1 MLNNWFNYTLIYMAT
16 EGQKVATFAEGL
28 EFQERSNVANPAEL
42 LQSSLNGLDKF
53 GGFQL
58 LKGLIK
64 GVENMDPRRKAVK
77 NVFLS
82 DTAYEDARKRLQNEL
97 SLWVDILEAGGND
110 PMDIIDSCKSECE
123 KAERNLSENLFG
135 IHDEIRNL
143 EVTYRSLD
151 AFFANAGQGKVDC
164 ITLMNVNKEEL
175 GDHDSEDTLAIRDEL
190 EKYFDRLNLKNNYSM
205 MVVPGYLGD
214 AETVRMWAQTAYR
227 NKVIMVTDFKDS
239 MNFEMLKEEL
249 DDANLQGTDPYLGN
263 IIMTANYILGRKKS
277 ELAEED
283 DDLYIPASGAL
294 AGRMSNTENVVI
306 AQAAAGKRYGTLD
319 NVKGARMDLR
329 KSEIA
334 ALIDQGVI
342 PMVEEDGRTMAFSN
356 HTLYNGA
363 SKGLQEYSIVRVFDW
378 IGKVFQNYC
387 NDHAMEIWTPAIKS
401 EITSDIHNFLS
412 DYKGPGGIIEKYTN
426 LKIDQNPKTKDIT
439 INVEI
444 TPFFAAQ
451 NFFIELT
458 GKSTNAGVDWE
469 QNTKQV

>member
-1 MLNNWFNYTLIYMAT
+1 MAV
-16 EGQKVATFAEGL
+16 EEQNLASSSAGMEL
-28 EFQERSNVANPAEL
+28 QERQTVANPAEL
-42 LQSSLNGLDKF
+42 LQKSLSGLDKF

-64 GVENMDPRRKAVK
+64 GVENMDPRRKAIK
-77 NVFLS
+77 NVFLNDS
-82 DTAYEDARKRLQNEL
+82 AYEDARNRLKNEL
-97 SLWVDILEAGGND
+97 SLWVEILESGGKD
-110 PMDIIDSCKSECE
+110 PMEIVDSCKEECQ
-123 KAERNLSENLFG
+123 KAERNLSENLFC

-143 EVTYRSLD
+143 ETTYRSLD

-164 ITLMNVNKEEL
+164 ITLMNVNREEL
-175 GDHDSEDTLAIRDEL
+175 GDHDSEDTQAVRDEL
-190 EKYFDRLNLKNNYSM
+190 ERYFDRLNLKNNYSM
-205 MVVPGYLGD
+205 LVVPGYLGD

-227 NKVIMVTDFKDS
+227 NKVIMLTDFKDS

-249 DDANLQGTDPYLGN
+249 DDASLQGIDPYLGN
-263 IIMTANYILGRKKS
+263 IVMTANYILGRKKS
-277 ELAEED
+277 ELAGED
-283 DDLYIPASGAL
+283 EDLYIPASGAL
-294 AGRMSNTENVVI
+294 AGRMSNTEETVI

-334 ALIDQGVI
+334 ALIDLGVI

-378 IGKVFQNYC
+378 IGKVFENYC

-401 EITSDIHNFLS
+401 EITQDIHSFLS

-426 LKIDQNPKTKDIT
+426 LKVDQDPKTKDIS

-444 TPFFAAQ
+444 TPYFAAQ

-458 GKSTNAGVDWE
+458 GRNTAAGVDWE
-469 QNTKQV
+469 QNTKNA

>member
-1 MLNNWFNYTLIYMAT
+1 MAV
-16 EGQKVATFAEGL
+16 EEQKLASSSDGMEL
-28 EFQERSNVANPAEL
+28 QERQTVANPAEL
-42 LQSSLNGLDKF
+42 LQKSLSGLDKF

-64 GVENMDPRRKAVK
+64 GVENMDPRRKAIK
-77 NVFLS
+77 NVFLNDS
-82 DTAYEDARKRLQNEL
+82 AYEDARNRLKNEL
-97 SLWVDILEAGGND
+97 SLWVEILESGGKD
-110 PMDIIDSCKSECE
+110 PMEIVDSCKEECQ
-123 KAERNLSENLFG
+123 KSERNLSENLFC

-143 EVTYRSLD
+143 ETTYRSLD

-175 GDHDSEDTLAIRDEL
+175 GDHDSEDTQAVRDEL
-190 EKYFDRLNLKNNYSM
+190 ERYFDRLNLKNNYSM
-205 MVVPGYLGD
+205 LVVPGYLGD
-214 AETVRMWAQTAYR
+214 AETVRMWAQTAYK
-227 NKVIMVTDFKDS
+227 NKVIMLTDFKDS

-249 DDANLQGTDPYLGN
+249 DDASLQGTDPYLGN
-263 IIMTANYILGRKKS
+263 IVMTANYILGRKKS
-277 ELAEED
+277 ELAGED
-283 DDLYIPASGAL
+283 EDLYIPASGAL
-294 AGRMSNTENVVI
+294 AGRMSNTEETVI

-334 ALIDQGVI
+334 ALIDLGVI

-378 IGKVFQNYC
+378 IGKVFENYC

-401 EITSDIHNFLS
+401 EITQDIHSFLS

-426 LKIDQNPKTKDIT
+426 LKVDQDPKTKDIS

-444 TPFFAAQ
+444 TPYFAAQ

-458 GKSTNAGVDWE
+458 GRNSAAGVDWE
-469 QNTKQV
+469 QNTKNA

>member
-1 MLNNWFNYTLIYMAT
+1 MAAEEQKLTSQT
-16 EGQKVATFAEGL
+16 EGVELKDRNA
-28 EFQERSNVANPAEL
+28 VANGAEL
-42 LQSSLNGLDKF
+42 LQSSLAGLDKF

-64 GVENMDPRRKAVK
+64 GVENMDPRRKAIK
-77 NVFLS
+77 NVFLNDS
-82 DTAYEDARKRLQNEL
+82 TYEDARNRLKNEL
-97 SLWVDILEAGGND
+97 SLWVEILEAGGKD
-110 PMDIIDSCKSECE
+110 PMEIIDSCKGKCQ
-123 KAERNLSENLFG
+123 KAERNLSENLFC
-135 IHDEIRNL
+135 IHDEIRQL
-143 EVTYRSLD
+143 ETAYRSLD

-175 GDHDSEDTLAIRDEL
+175 GDHESEDTMAIRNEL
-190 EKYFDRLNLKNNYSM
+190 ERYFDRLNLKNNYSM
-205 MVVPGYLGD
+205 LVVPGYLGD
-214 AETVRMWAQTAYR
+214 AETVRMWGQTAYR
-227 NKVIMVTDFKDS
+227 NKVIMLTDFKDS
-239 MNFEMLKEEL
+239 LNFEMLKDEL
-249 DDANLQGTDPYLGN
+249 DDASLQGTDPYLGN
-263 IIMTANYILGRKKS
+263 VVMTANYIIGRKKS
-277 ELAEED
+277 ELAGED
-283 DDLYIPASGAL
+283 EDLYIPASGAL
-294 AGRMSNTENVVI
+294 AGRMSNTEETVI

-356 HTLYNGA
+356 HTLYNGS

-378 IGKVFQNYC
+378 IGKVFENYC

-401 EITSDIHNFLS
+401 EITQDIHNFLS

-426 LKIDQNPKTKDIT
+426 LKVDQDPKTKDIT

-458 GKSTNAGVDWE
+458 GRNSAAGVDWE
-469 QNTKQV
+469 QNTKNA

>member
-1 MLNNWFNYTLIYMAT
+1 MAT
-16 EGQKVATFAEGL
+16 EEQKVATSGEGL
-28 EFQERSNVANPAEL
+28 ELQERAKVANPAEL
-42 LQSSLNGLDKF
+42 LQSSLSGLDKF

-64 GVENMDPRRKAVK
+64 GVENRDPRRKAVK

-82 DTAYEDARKRLQNEL
+82 DAAYEDARKRLQNEL

-110 PMDIIDSCKSECE
+110 PMEIIDSCKSECE
-123 KAERNLSENLFG
+123 KAERNLSENLFC
-135 IHDEIRNL
+135 IHDEIKNL

-151 AFFANAGQGKVDC
+151 SFFANAGQGKIDC

-249 DDANLQGTDPYLGN
+249 DDASLQGTDPYLGN
-263 IIMTANYILGRKKS
+263 IVMTANYILGRKKS
-277 ELAEED
+277 ELAGED

-294 AGRMSNTENVVI
+294 AGRMSNTEDIVI

-387 NDHAMEIWTPAIKS
+387 NDHAMEIWTPQIKS

-426 LKIDQNPKTKDIT
+426 LKIDQDPKTKDIT

-469 QNTKQV
+469 QNTKQA

>member
-1 MLNNWFNYTLIYMAT
+1 MAV
-16 EGQKVATFAEGL
+16 EEQKLASSSDGMEL
-28 EFQERSNVANPAEL
+28 QERQTVANPAEL
-42 LQSSLNGLDKF
+42 LQKSLSGLDKF

-64 GVENMDPRRKAVK
+64 GVENMDPRRKAIK
-77 NVFLS
+77 NVFLNDS
-82 DTAYEDARKRLQNEL
+82 AYEDARNRLKNEL
-97 SLWVDILEAGGND
+97 SLWVEILESGGKD
-110 PMDIIDSCKSECE
+110 PMEIVDSCKEECQ
-123 KAERNLSENLFG
+123 KAESNLSENLFC

-143 EVTYRSLD
+143 ETTYRSLD

-175 GDHDSEDTLAIRDEL
+175 GDHDSEDTQAVRDEL
-190 EKYFDRLNLKNNYSM
+190 ERYFDRLNLKNNYSM
-205 MVVPGYLGD
+205 LVVPGYLGD

-227 NKVIMVTDFKDS
+227 NKVIMLTDFKDS

-249 DDANLQGTDPYLGN
+249 DDASLQGTDPYLGN
-263 IIMTANYILGRKKS
+263 IVMTANYILGRKKS
-277 ELAEED
+277 ELAGED
-283 DDLYIPASGAL
+283 EDLYIPASGAL
-294 AGRMSNTENVVI
+294 AGRMSNTEETVI

-334 ALIDQGVI
+334 ALIDLGVI

-378 IGKVFQNYC
+378 IGKVFENYC

-401 EITSDIHNFLS
+401 EITQDIHSFLS

-426 LKIDQNPKTKDIT
+426 LKVDQDPKTKDIS

-444 TPFFAAQ
+444 TPYFAAQ

-458 GKSTNAGVDWE
+458 GRNSAAGVDWE
-469 QNTKQV
+469 QSTKNA

>member
-1 MLNNWFNYTLIYMAT
+1 MAT
-16 EGQKVATFAEGL
+16 EEQKVVAGEALGL
-28 EFQERSNVANPAEL
+28 QERAKVVNPAEL
-42 LQSSLNGLDKF
+42 LQGSLDGLKKF
-53 GGFQL
+53 GGFQM

-64 GVENMDPRRKAVK
+64 GVDNMDPRRKAVK

-82 DTAYEDARKRLQNEL
+82 DAAYEDARKSLRNEL
-97 SLWVDILEAGGND
+97 SLWVEILDGGQND
-110 PMDIIDSCKSECE
+110 PMEIIDSCKAECE
-123 KAERNLSENLFG
+123 KAERNLSENLFSV
-135 IHDEIRNL
+135 HDEIRNL

-151 AFFANAGQGKVDC
+151 SFFANAGQGKVNC
-164 ITLMNVNKEEL
+164 ITLMNVNKEDL
-175 GDHDSEDTLAIRDEL
+175 GEHDSEDTLAIRDEL

-205 MVVPGYLGD
+205 LVVPGYLGD

-249 DDANLQGTDPYLGN
+249 DDASLQGTEPYLGN
-263 IIMTANYILGRKKS
+263 IVMTANYILGRKKS
-277 ELAEED
+277 ELADED

-294 AGRMSNTENVVI
+294 AGRMSNTEEIVI

-334 ALIDQGVI
+334 ALIDLGII

-387 NDHAMEIWTPAIKS
+387 NDHCMEVWTPQIKS

-412 DYKGPGGIIEKYTN
+412 DYKGPGGIIDKYTN
-426 LKIDQNPKTKDIT
+426 LKIDQDSKTKDIT

-444 TPFFAAQ
+444 TPYFAAQ

-458 GKSTNAGVDWE
+458 GRNASDAGADWE
-469 QNTKQV
+469 QKTK

>member
-1 MLNNWFNYTLIYMAT
+1 MAV
-16 EGQKVATFAEGL
+16 EEQKLASSSDGMEL
-28 EFQERSNVANPAEL
+28 QERQTVANPAEL
-42 LQSSLNGLDKF
+42 LQKSLSGLDKF

-64 GVENMDPRRKAVK
+64 GVENMDPRRKAIK
-77 NVFLS
+77 NVFLNDS
-82 DTAYEDARKRLQNEL
+82 AYEDARNRLKNEL
-97 SLWVDILEAGGND
+97 SLWVEILESGGKD
-110 PMDIIDSCKSECE
+110 PMEIVDSCKEECQ
-123 KAERNLSENLFG
+123 KAERNLSENLFC

-143 EVTYRSLD
+143 ETTYRSLD
-151 AFFANAGQGKVDC
+151 AFFVNAGQGKVDC

-175 GDHDSEDTLAIRDEL
+175 GDHDSEDTQAVRDEL
-190 EKYFDRLNLKNNYSM
+190 ERYFDRLNLKNNYSM
-205 MVVPGYLGD
+205 LVVPGYLGD

-227 NKVIMVTDFKDS
+227 NKVIMLTDFKDS

-249 DDANLQGTDPYLGN
+249 DDASLQGTDPYLGN
-263 IIMTANYILGRKKS
+263 IVMTANYILGRKKS
-277 ELAEED
+277 ELAGED
-283 DDLYIPASGAL
+283 EDLYIPASGAL
-294 AGRMSNTENVVI
+294 AGRMSNTEETVI

-334 ALIDQGVI
+334 ALIDLGVI

-378 IGKVFQNYC
+378 IGKVFENYC

-401 EITSDIHNFLS
+401 EITQDIHSFLS

-426 LKIDQNPKTKDIT
+426 LKVDQDPKTKDIS

-444 TPFFAAQ
+444 TPYFAAQ

-458 GKSTNAGVDWE
+458 GRNSAAGVDWE
-469 QNTKQV
+469 QSTKNA

>member
-1 MLNNWFNYTLIYMAT
+1 MAAEEHKLVSNT
-16 EGQKVATFAEGL
+16 EGMEELQDKASVVD
-28 EFQERSNVANPAEL
+28 SAEL
-42 LQSSLNGLDKF
+42 LQSSLSGLDKF

-64 GVENMDPRRKAVK
+64 GVENMDPRRKAIK
-77 NVFLS
+77 NVFLNDS
-82 DTAYEDARKRLQNEL
+82 AYEDARNRLRNEL
-97 SLWVDILEAGGND
+97 SLWVEILEAGGKD
-110 PMDIIDSCKSECE
+110 PMEIIESCRDKCQ
-123 KAERNLSENLFG
+123 KAERNLSENLFC

-143 EVTYRSLD
+143 ETAYRSLD

-175 GDHDSEDTLAIRDEL
+175 GDNDSEDTMAIRDEL
-190 EKYFDRLNLKNNYSM
+190 ERYFDRLNLKNNYSM
-205 MVVPGYLGD
+205 LVVPGYLGD
-214 AETVRMWAQTAYR
+214 AEAVRMWAQTAYR
-227 NKVIMVTDFKDS
+227 NKVIMLTDFKDS
-239 MNFEMLKEEL
+239 MNFGMLKEEL
-249 DDANLQGTDPYLGN
+249 DDASLQGTDPYLGN
-263 IIMTANYILGRKKS
+263 IVMTANYILGRKKS
-277 ELAEED
+277 ELAGED
-283 DDLYIPASGAL
+283 EDLYIPASGAL
-294 AGRMSNTENVVI
+294 AGRMSNTEDIVI

-334 ALIDQGVI
+334 SLIDLGVI

-378 IGKVFQNYC
+378 IGKVFESYC

-401 EITSDIHNFLS
+401 EITQDIHNFLS

-426 LKIDQNPKTKDIT
+426 LKVDQDPKTKDIS

-444 TPFFAAQ
+444 TPYFAAQ

-458 GKSTNAGVDWE
+458 GRNTAAGVDWE
-469 QNTKQV
+469 QNTKNA

>member
-1 MLNNWFNYTLIYMAT
+1 MAV
-16 EGQKVATFAEGL
+16 EEQNLASSSDGMEL
-28 EFQERSNVANPAEL
+28 QERQTVANPVEV
-42 LQSSLNGLDKF
+42 LQKSLSGLDKF

-64 GVENMDPRRKAVK
+64 GIENMDPRKKAIK
-77 NVFLS
+77 NVFLNDS
-82 DTAYEDARKRLQNEL
+82 AYEDARNRLKNEL
-97 SLWVDILEAGGND
+97 SLWVEILESGGKD
-110 PMDIIDSCKSECE
+110 PMEIVDSCKEECQ
-123 KAERNLSENLFG
+123 KAERNLSENLFC

-143 EVTYRSLD
+143 ETTYRSLD

-175 GDHDSEDTLAIRDEL
+175 GDHDSEDTQAVRDEL
-190 EKYFDRLNLKNNYSM
+190 ERYFDRLNLKNNYSM
-205 MVVPGYLGD
+205 LVVPGYLGD

-227 NKVIMVTDFKDS
+227 NKVIMLTDFKDS

-249 DDANLQGTDPYLGN
+249 DDASLQGTDPYLGN
-263 IIMTANYILGRKKS
+263 IVMTANYILGRKKS
-277 ELAEED
+277 ELAGED
-283 DDLYIPASGAL
+283 EDLFIPASGAL
-294 AGRMSNTENVVI
+294 AGRMSNTEETVI

-334 ALIDQGVI
+334 ALIDLGVI

-378 IGKVFQNYC
+378 IGKVFENYC

-401 EITSDIHNFLS
+401 EITQDIHSFLS

-426 LKIDQNPKTKDIT
+426 LKVDQDPKTKDIS

-444 TPFFAAQ
+444 TPYFAAQ

-458 GKSTNAGVDWE
+458 GRNTAAGVDWE
-469 QNTKQV
+469 QNTKNA

>member
-1 MLNNWFNYTLIYMAT
+1 MAV
-16 EGQKVATFAEGL
+16 EEQKLASSSDGMEL
-28 EFQERSNVANPAEL
+28 QERQTVANPAEL
-42 LQSSLNGLDKF
+42 LQKSLSGLDKF

-64 GVENMDPRRKAVK
+64 GVENMDPRRKAIK
-77 NVFLS
+77 NVFLNDS
-82 DTAYEDARKRLQNEL
+82 AYEDARNRLKNEL
-97 SLWVDILEAGGND
+97 SLWVEILESGGKD
-110 PMDIIDSCKSECE
+110 PMEIVDSCKEECQ
-123 KAERNLSENLFG
+123 KAERNLSENLFC

-143 EVTYRSLD
+143 ETTYRSLD

-175 GDHDSEDTLAIRDEL
+175 GDHDSEDTQAVRDEL
-190 EKYFDRLNLKNNYSM
+190 ERYFDRLNLKNNYSM
-205 MVVPGYLGD
+205 LVVPGYLGD

-227 NKVIMVTDFKDS
+227 NKVIMLTDFKDS

-249 DDANLQGTDPYLGN
+249 DDASLQGTDPYLGN
-263 IIMTANYILGRKKS
+263 IVVTANYILGRKKS
-277 ELAEED
+277 ELAGED
-283 DDLYIPASGAL
+283 EDLYIPASGAL
-294 AGRMSNTENVVI
+294 AGRMSNTEETVI

-334 ALIDQGVI
+334 ALIDLGVI

-378 IGKVFQNYC
+378 IGKVFENYC

-401 EITSDIHNFLS
+401 EITQDIHSFLS

-426 LKIDQNPKTKDIT
+426 LKVDQDPKTKDIS

-444 TPFFAAQ
+444 TPYFAAQ

-458 GKSTNAGVDWE
+458 GRNSAAGVDWE
-469 QNTKQV
+469 QSTKNA

>member
-1 MLNNWFNYTLIYMAT
+1 MAT
-16 EGQKVATFAEGL
+16 EEQKVATSGEGL
-28 EFQERSNVANPAEL
+28 ELQERAKVANPAEL
-42 LQSSLNGLDKF
+42 LQSSLGGLDKF

-82 DTAYEDARKRLQNEL
+82 DAAYEDARKRLQNEL
-97 SLWVDILEAGGND
+97 SLWVDIIEAGGND
-110 PMDIIDSCKSECE
+110 PMEIIDSCKSECE
-123 KAERNLSENLFG
+123 KAERNLSENLFC
-135 IHDEIRNL
+135 IHDEIKNL

-151 AFFANAGQGKVDC
+151 SFFANAGQGKIDC

-249 DDANLQGTDPYLGN
+249 DDASLQGTDPYLGN
-263 IIMTANYILGRKKS
+263 IVMTANYILGRKKS
-277 ELAEED
+277 ELAGED

-294 AGRMSNTENVVI
+294 AGRMSNTEDIVI

-387 NDHAMEIWTPAIKS
+387 NDHAMEIWTPQIKS

-426 LKIDQNPKTKDIT
+426 LKIDQDPKTKDIT

-469 QNTKQV
+469 QNTKQA

>member
-1 MLNNWFNYTLIYMAT
+1 MAA
-16 EGQKVATFAEGL
+16 EEQKLASSSEELELQEKQAAE
-28 EFQERSNVANPAEL
+28 NPAEL
-42 LQSSLNGLDKF
+42 LQKSLSGLDKF

-58 LKGLIK
+58 LKGFVK
-64 GVENMDPRRKAVK
+64 GVENMDPRRKAIK
-77 NVFLS
+77 NVFLNDS
-82 DTAYEDARKRLQNEL
+82 AYEDARNRLKNEL
-97 SLWVDILEAGGND
+97 SLWVEILESGGKD
-110 PMDIIDSCKSECE
+110 PMEIVDSCKEECQ
-123 KAERNLSENLFG
+123 KAERNLSENLLC
-135 IHDEIRNL
+135 IHDKIRNL
-143 EVTYRSLD
+143 ETTYRSLD

-175 GDHDSEDTLAIRDEL
+175 GDHDSEDAQAVRDEL
-190 EKYFDRLNLKNNYSM
+190 ERYFDRLNLKNNYSM
-205 MVVPGYLGD
+205 LVVPGYLGD

-227 NKVIMVTDFKDS
+227 NKVIMLTDFKDS

-249 DDANLQGTDPYLGN
+249 DDASLQGTDPYLGN
-263 IIMTANYILGRKKS
+263 IVMTVNYILGRKKS
-277 ELAEED
+277 ELAGED
-283 DDLYIPASGAL
+283 EDLYIPASGAL
-294 AGRMSNTENVVI
+294 AGRMSNTEETVI

-334 ALIDQGVI
+334 ALIDLGVI

-378 IGKVFQNYC
+378 IGKVFENYC

-401 EITSDIHNFLS
+401 EITQDIHSFLS

-426 LKIDQNPKTKDIT
+426 LKVDQDPKTKDIS

-444 TPFFAAQ
+444 TPYFAAQ

-458 GKSTNAGVDWE
+458 GRNTAAGVDWE
-469 QNTKQV
+469 QNTKNE

>member
-1 MLNNWFNYTLIYMAT
+1 MAV
-16 EGQKVATFAEGL
+16 EEQNLASSSAGMEL
-28 EFQERSNVANPAEL
+28 QERQTVANPAEL
-42 LQSSLNGLDKF
+42 LQKSLSGLDKF

-64 GVENMDPRRKAVK
+64 GVENMNPRRKAIK
-77 NVFLS
+77 NVFLNDS
-82 DTAYEDARKRLQNEL
+82 AYEDARNRLKNEL
-97 SLWVDILEAGGND
+97 SLWVEILESGGKD
-110 PMDIIDSCKSECE
+110 PMEIVDSCKEECQ
-123 KAERNLSENLFG
+123 KAERNLSENLFC

-143 EVTYRSLD
+143 ETTYRSLD

-164 ITLMNVNKEEL
+164 ITLMNVNREEL
-175 GDHDSEDTLAIRDEL
+175 GDHDSEDTQAVRDEL
-190 EKYFDRLNLKNNYSM
+190 ERYFDRLNLKNNYSM
-205 MVVPGYLGD
+205 LVVPGYLGD
-214 AETVRMWAQTAYR
+214 GETVRMWAQTAYR
-227 NKVIMVTDFKDS
+227 NKVIMLTDFKDS

-249 DDANLQGTDPYLGN
+249 DDASLQGTDPYLGN
-263 IIMTANYILGRKKS
+263 IVMTANYILGRKKS
-277 ELAEED
+277 ELAGED
-283 DDLYIPASGAL
+283 EDLYIPASGAL
-294 AGRMSNTENVVI
+294 AGRMSNTEETVI

-334 ALIDQGVI
+334 ALIDLGVI

-378 IGKVFQNYC
+378 IGKVFENYC

-401 EITSDIHNFLS
+401 EITQDIHSFLS

-426 LKIDQNPKTKDIT
+426 LKVDQDPKTKDIS

-444 TPFFAAQ
+444 TPYFAAQ

-458 GKSTNAGVDWE
+458 GRNTAAGVDWE
-469 QNTKQV
+469 QNTKNA

>member
-1 MLNNWFNYTLIYMAT
+1 MAT
-16 EGQKVATFAEGL
+16 EEQKVATSAEGL
-28 EFQERSNVANPAEL
+28 ELQERAKVANPAEL
-42 LQSSLNGLDKF
+42 LQNSLGGLDKF

-82 DTAYEDARKRLQNEL
+82 DAAYEDARKRLQSEL

-110 PMDIIDSCKSECE
+110 PMEIIDSCKSECD
-123 KAERNLSENLFG
+123 KAERNLSENLFC
-135 IHDEIRNL
+135 IHDEIKNL

-151 AFFANAGQGKVDC
+151 SFFANAGQGKVEC

-175 GDHDSEDTLAIRDEL
+175 SDHDSEDTLAIREEL

-214 AETVRMWAQTAYR
+214 AETVRMWAQTAYK

-249 DDANLQGTDPYLGN
+249 DDASLQGTDPYLGN
-263 IIMTANYILGRKKS
+263 IVMTANYILGRKKS
-277 ELAEED
+277 ELAGED

-294 AGRMSNTENVVI
+294 AGRMSNTEDIVI

-426 LKIDQNPKTKDIT
+426 LKIDQDPKTKDIT

-469 QNTKQV
+469 QKTK

>member
-1 MLNNWFNYTLIYMAT
+1 MAV
-16 EGQKVATFAEGL
+16 EEQNLASSSDGMEL
-28 EFQERSNVANPAEL
+28 QERQTVANPVEL
-42 LQSSLNGLDKF
+42 LQKSLSGLDKF

-64 GVENMDPRRKAVK
+64 GIENMDPRRKAIK
-77 NVFLS
+77 NVFLNDS
-82 DTAYEDARKRLQNEL
+82 AYEDARNRLKNEL
-97 SLWVDILEAGGND
+97 SLWVEILESGGKD
-110 PMDIIDSCKSECE
+110 PMEIVDSCKEECQ
-123 KAERNLSENLFG
+123 KAERNLSENLFC

-143 EVTYRSLD
+143 ETTYRSLD
-151 AFFANAGQGKVDC
+151 TFFANAGQGKVDC

-175 GDHDSEDTLAIRDEL
+175 GDHDSEDTQAVRDEL
-190 EKYFDRLNLKNNYSM
+190 ERYFDRLNLKNNYSM
-205 MVVPGYLGD
+205 LVVPGYLGD

-227 NKVIMVTDFKDS
+227 NKVIMLTDFKDS

-249 DDANLQGTDPYLGN
+249 DDASLQGTDPYLGN
-263 IIMTANYILGRKKS
+263 IVMTANYILGRKKS
-277 ELAEED
+277 ELAGED
-283 DDLYIPASGAL
+283 EDLFIPASGAL
-294 AGRMSNTENVVI
+294 AGRMSNTEETVI

-334 ALIDQGVI
+334 ALIDLGVI

-378 IGKVFQNYC
+378 IGKVFENYC

-401 EITSDIHNFLS
+401 EITQDIHSFLS

-426 LKIDQNPKTKDIT
+426 LKVDQDPKTKDIS

-444 TPFFAAQ
+444 TPYFAAQ

-458 GKSTNAGVDWE
+458 GRNTAAGVDWE
-469 QNTKQV
+469 QNTKNA

>member
-1 MLNNWFNYTLIYMAT
+1 MAT
-16 EGQKVATFAEGL
+16 EEQKAMTLDEGL
-28 EFQERSNVANPAEL
+28 ELQEREKQMRPEEL
-42 LQSSLNGLDKF
+42 LKSSLDGLDKF

-58 LKGLIK
+58 LKGLIR

-77 NVFLS
+77 NVFLADS
-82 DTAYEDARKRLQNEL
+82 AYESARLRLQNEL
-97 SLWVDILEAGGND
+97 SLWVDILAQGGND
-110 PMDIIDSCKSECE
+110 PVEIIESCKSKCE
-123 KAERNLSENLFG
+123 KAERNLSENLFC
-135 IHDEIRNL
+135 IHDEIKRL
-143 EVTYRSLD
+143 EQTYRSLD
-151 AFFANAGQGKVDC
+151 LFFANAGQGKVDC
-164 ITLMNVNKEEL
+164 ITLMNVNKEEIC
-175 GDHDSEDTLAIRDEL
+175 DNDSEDTLAIRDEL
-190 EKYFDRLNLKNNYSM
+190 EKYFDRLNLKNNYSLL
-205 MVVPGYLGD
+205 VIPGYLGD
-214 AETVRMWAQTAYR
+214 ADTIRMWAQTAFK
-227 NKVIMVTDFKDS
+227 NKVIMITDFKDS

-249 DDANLQGTDPYLGN
+249 DDASLQGTDPYLGN
-263 IIMTANYILGRKKS
+263 IVMTANYIIGRKKS
-277 ELAEED
+277 ELANED
-283 DDLYIPASGAL
+283 EDLYIPASGAL
-294 AGRMSNTENVVI
+294 AGRLSNTENLII

-387 NDHAMEIWTPAIKS
+387 NDHAMEIWTQIKS

-426 LKIDQNPKTKDIT
+426 LKIDQDPRTKDIS

-444 TPFFAAQ
+444 TPYFAAQ

-458 GKSTNAGVDWE
+458 GRNSTAGVDWE
-469 QNTKQV
+469 QNLKNA

>member
-1 MLNNWFNYTLIYMAT
+1 MAV
-16 EGQKVATFAEGL
+16 EEQKFASSSDGMEL
-28 EFQERSNVANPAEL
+28 QERQTVANPAEL
-42 LQSSLNGLDKF
+42 LQKSLSGLDKF

-64 GVENMDPRRKAVK
+64 GVENMDPRRKAIK
-77 NVFLS
+77 NVFLNDS
-82 DTAYEDARKRLQNEL
+82 AYEDARNRLKNEL
-97 SLWVDILEAGGND
+97 SLWVEILESGGKD
-110 PMDIIDSCKSECE
+110 PMEIVDSCKEECQ
-123 KAERNLSENLFG
+123 KSERNLSENLFC

-143 EVTYRSLD
+143 ETTYRSLD

-175 GDHDSEDTLAIRDEL
+175 GDHDSEDTQAVRDEL
-190 EKYFDRLNLKNNYSM
+190 ERYFDRLNLKNNYSM
-205 MVVPGYLGD
+205 LVVPGYLGD
-214 AETVRMWAQTAYR
+214 AETVRMWAQTAYK
-227 NKVIMVTDFKDS
+227 NKVIMLTDFKDS

-249 DDANLQGTDPYLGN
+249 DDASLQGTDPYLGN
-263 IIMTANYILGRKKS
+263 IVMTANYILGRKKS
-277 ELAEED
+277 ELAGED
-283 DDLYIPASGAL
+283 EDLYIPASGAL
-294 AGRMSNTENVVI
+294 AGRMSNTEETVI
-306 AQAAAGKRYGTLD
+306 AQASAGKRYGTLD

-334 ALIDQGVI
+334 ALIDLGVI

-378 IGKVFQNYC
+378 IGKVFENYC

-401 EITSDIHNFLS
+401 EITQDIHSFLS

-426 LKIDQNPKTKDIT
+426 LKVDQDPKTKDIS

-444 TPFFAAQ
+444 TPYFAAQ

-458 GKSTNAGVDWE
+458 GRNSAAGVDWE
-469 QNTKQV
+469 QSTKNA

>member
-1 MLNNWFNYTLIYMAT
+1 MAV
-16 EGQKVATFAEGL
+16 EEQNLASSSDGMEL
-28 EFQERSNVANPAEL
+28 QERQTVANPVEL
-42 LQSSLNGLDKF
+42 LQKSLSGLDKF

-64 GVENMDPRRKAVK
+64 GVENMDPRRKAIK
-77 NVFLS
+77 NVFLNDS
-82 DTAYEDARKRLQNEL
+82 AYEDARNRLKNEL
-97 SLWVDILEAGGND
+97 SLWVEILESGGKD
-110 PMDIIDSCKSECE
+110 PMEIVDSCKEECQ
-123 KAERNLSENLFG
+123 KAERNLSENLFC

-143 EVTYRSLD
+143 ETTYRSLD
-151 AFFANAGQGKVDC
+151 AFFANAGQGKVDY

-175 GDHDSEDTLAIRDEL
+175 GDHDSEDTQAVRDEL
-190 EKYFDRLNLKNNYSM
+190 ERYFDRLNLKNNYSM
-205 MVVPGYLGD
+205 LVVPGYLGD

-227 NKVIMVTDFKDS
+227 NKVIMLTDFKDS

-249 DDANLQGTDPYLGN
+249 DDASLQGTDPYLGN
-263 IIMTANYILGRKKS
+263 IVMTANYILGRKKS
-277 ELAEED
+277 ELAGED
-283 DDLYIPASGAL
+283 EDLFIPASGAL
-294 AGRMSNTENVVI
+294 AGRMSNTEETVI

-334 ALIDQGVI
+334 ALIDLGVI

-378 IGKVFQNYC
+378 IGKVFENYC

-401 EITSDIHNFLS
+401 EITQDIHSFLS

-426 LKIDQNPKTKDIT
+426 LKVDQDPKTKDIS

-444 TPFFAAQ
+444 TPYFAAQ

-458 GKSTNAGVDWE
+458 GRNTAAGVDWE
-469 QNTKQV
+469 QNTKNA

>member
-1 MLNNWFNYTLIYMAT
+1 MAT
-16 EGQKVATFAEGL
+16 EEQKVATSGEGL
-28 EFQERSNVANPAEL
+28 ELQERAKVANPAEL
-42 LQSSLNGLDKF
+42 LQSSLSGLDKF

-110 PMDIIDSCKSECE
+110 PMEIIDSCKSECE

-143 EVTYRSLD
+143 EVAYRSLD
-151 AFFANAGQGKVDC
+151 SFFANAGQGKVDC

-249 DDANLQGTDPYLGN
+249 DDASLQGTEPYLGN

-294 AGRMSNTENVVI
+294 AGRMSNTEDIVI

-334 ALIDQGVI
+334 SLIDQGVI

-387 NDHAMEIWTPAIKS
+387 NDHAMEIWTPQIKS

-426 LKIDQNPKTKDIT
+426 LKIDQDPKTKDIT

-469 QNTKQV
+469 QNTKQA

>member
-1 MLNNWFNYTLIYMAT
+1 MAV
-16 EGQKVATFAEGL
+16 EEQKLASSSDGMEL
-28 EFQERSNVANPAEL
+28 QERQTVANPAEL
-42 LQSSLNGLDKF
+42 LQKSLSGLDKF

-64 GVENMDPRRKAVK
+64 GVENMDPRRKAIK
-77 NVFLS
+77 NVFLNDS
-82 DTAYEDARKRLQNEL
+82 AYEDARNRLKNEL
-97 SLWVDILEAGGND
+97 SLWVEILESGGKD
-110 PMDIIDSCKSECE
+110 PMEIVDSCKEECQ
-123 KAERNLSENLFG
+123 KAERNLSENLFC

-143 EVTYRSLD
+143 ETTYRSLD

-164 ITLMNVNKEEL
+164 ITLMNVNREEL
-175 GDHDSEDTLAIRDEL
+175 GDHDSEDTQAVRDEL
-190 EKYFDRLNLKNNYSM
+190 ERYFDRLNLKNNYSM
-205 MVVPGYLGD
+205 LVVPGYLGD

-227 NKVIMVTDFKDS
+227 NKVIMLTDFKDS

-249 DDANLQGTDPYLGN
+249 DDASLQGTDPYLGN
-263 IIMTANYILGRKKS
+263 IVMTANYILGRKKS
-277 ELAEED
+277 ELAGED
-283 DDLYIPASGAL
+283 EDLYIPASGAL
-294 AGRMSNTENVVI
+294 AGRMSNTEETVI

-334 ALIDQGVI
+334 ALIDLGVI

-378 IGKVFQNYC
+378 IGKVFENYC

-401 EITSDIHNFLS
+401 EITQDIHSFLS

-426 LKIDQNPKTKDIT
+426 LKVDQDPKTKDIS

-444 TPFFAAQ
+444 TPYFAAQ

-458 GKSTNAGVDWE
+458 GRNTAAGVDWE
-469 QNTKQV
+469 QNTKNA

>member
-1 MLNNWFNYTLIYMAT
+1 MAV
-16 EGQKVATFAEGL
+16 EEQNLASSSAGMEL
-28 EFQERSNVANPAEL
+28 QERQTVANPAEL
-42 LQSSLNGLDKF
+42 LQKSLSGLDKF

-64 GVENMDPRRKAVK
+64 GVENMDPRRKAIK
-77 NVFLS
+77 NVFLNDS
-82 DTAYEDARKRLQNEL
+82 AYEDARNRLKNEL
-97 SLWVDILEAGGND
+97 SLWVEILESGGKD
-110 PMDIIDSCKSECE
+110 PMEIVDSCKEECQ
-123 KAERNLSENLFG
+123 KAERNLSENLFC

-143 EVTYRSLD
+143 ETTYRSLD

-164 ITLMNVNKEEL
+164 ITLMNVNREEL
-175 GDHDSEDTLAIRDEL
+175 GDHDSEDTQAVRDEL
-190 EKYFDRLNLKNNYSM
+190 ERYFDRLNLKNNYSM
-205 MVVPGYLGD
+205 LVVPGYLGD

-227 NKVIMVTDFKDS
+227 NKVIMLTDFKDS

-249 DDANLQGTDPYLGN
+249 DDASLQDTDPYLGN
-263 IIMTANYILGRKKS
+263 IVMTANYILGRKKS
-277 ELAEED
+277 ELAGED
-283 DDLYIPASGAL
+283 EDLYIPASGAL
-294 AGRMSNTENVVI
+294 AGRMSNTEETVI

-334 ALIDQGVI
+334 ALIDLGVI

-378 IGKVFQNYC
+378 IGKVFENYC

-401 EITSDIHNFLS
+401 EITQDIHSFLS

-426 LKIDQNPKTKDIT
+426 LKVDQDPKTKDIS

-444 TPFFAAQ
+444 TPYFAAQ

-458 GKSTNAGVDWE
+458 GRNTAAGVDWE
-469 QNTKQV
+469 QNTKNA

>member
-1 MLNNWFNYTLIYMAT
+1 MAT
-16 EGQKVATFAEGL
+16 EEQKVATSGEGL
-28 EFQERSNVANPAEL
+28 ELQERAKVANPAEL
-42 LQSSLNGLDKF
+42 LQSSLSGLDKF

-82 DTAYEDARKRLQNEL
+82 DAAYEDARKRLQNEL

-110 PMDIIDSCKSECE
+110 PMEIIDSCKSECE
-123 KAERNLSENLFG
+123 KAERNLSENLFC
-135 IHDEIRNL
+135 IHDEIKNL

-151 AFFANAGQGKVDC
+151 SFFANAGQGKVDC

-175 GDHDSEDTLAIRDEL
+175 GDHDSEDTLAIRDEI
-190 EKYFDRLNLKNNYSM
+190 EKVFDKLSLKKNYSM
-205 MVVPGYLGD
+205 LVVPGYLGD

-227 NKVIMVTDFKDS
+227 NKVIIVTDFKDS

-249 DDANLQGTDPYLGN
+249 DDASLQGTDPYLGN
-263 IIMTANYILGRKKS
+263 IVMTANYILGRKKS
-277 ELAEED
+277 ELAGED

-294 AGRMSNTENVVI
+294 AGRMSNTEDIVI

-342 PMVEEDGRTMAFSN
+342 PMVEEDWRTMAFSN

-387 NDHAMEIWTPAIKS
+387 NDHAMEIWTPQIKS

-426 LKIDQNPKTKDIT
+426 LKIDQDPKTKDIT

-458 GKSTNAGVDWE
+458 GKNTSAGVDWE
-469 QNTKQV
+469 QNTKQA